1 MNYSTQQLTASLQ
14 RIARVE
20 RDVNPESDKATSP
33 PTFCT
38 NQVKIPSGA
47 DSFLEERREFQEKT
61 RTVSIGNY

>member
-20 RDVNPESDKATSP
+20 RDANPESDKTTSP

-38 NQVKIPSGA
+38 SQVKIPAGA

-61 RTVSIGNY
+61 RMVSIGNY

>member
-20 RDVNPESDKATSP
+20 RDASPESDKATAP

-38 NQVKIPSGA
+38 SQVKIPAGA

-61 RTVSIGNY
+61 RMVSIGTY

>member
-1 MNYSTQQLTASLQ
+1 MNYSTQQLTLQLQ

-20 RDVNPESDKATSP
+20 RDANPESDKAASP

-38 NQVKIPSGA
+38 NQVKIPAGA

-61 RTVSIGNY
+61 RMVSIGTY